1 MPGNER
7 SSGGL
12 AASLRTG
19 QHPDVLSDYEVLEKI
34 AESPL
39 GRVDRA
45 RNAVDGG
52 EVALKWVADPQVA
65 AREVEALTLLQHP
78 KVVRLLE
85 HGETAHGSWLA
96 LEWLDGGMLEQAA
109 PLSLLEWQRLAVDA
123 LEALQAVHQ
132 AGLLHLDVKPANF
145 MKVAGGC
152 GGWKLIDFGECG
164 PMAQAS
170 ERAMTGS
177 IHCMAPERF
186 GRPELD
192 GRTDVYSLGCTLA
205 FALAGR
211 FVHEGETV
219 PQVIT
224 SHLHPPDWDQQA
236 VFAELP
242 DAWRTWLRS
251 LLSVDR
257 DRRPDAASAL
267 EALKSCGAVTS

>member
-1 MPGNER
+1 M
-7 SSGGL
+7 
-12 AASLRTG
+12 
-19 QHPDVLSDYEVLEKI
+19 LSDYEVLEKI
-34 AESPL
+34 AESPR

-52 EVALKWVADPQVA
+52 EVALKWVADPRVV
-65 AREVEALTLLQHP
+65 AREIEALTRLQHP
-78 KVVRLLE
+78 RIVRLLE
-85 HGETAHGSWLA
+85 HGEAGEDSWLA
-96 LEWLDGGMLEQAA
+96 LEWLDGGTLEQTA
-109 PLSLLEWQRLAVDA
+109 PLSLREWQRFAVDA

-145 MKVAGGC
+145 MQAGGR

-164 PMAQAS
+164 PAAQAS
-170 ERAMTGS
+170 ERAWTGS

-186 GRPELD
+186 GRAELD
-192 GRTDVYSLGCTLA
+192 GRTDVYALGCTLA

-224 SHLHPPDWDQQA
+224 SHLRPPDWEQQA

-242 DAWRTWLRS
+242 DARRSWLRS

-257 DRRPDAASAL
+257 ERRPDAASAL
-267 EALKSCGAVTS
+267 DPLKSFGAVTS

>member
-1 MPGNER
+1 M
-7 SSGGL
+7 
-12 AASLRTG
+12 
-19 QHPDVLSDYEVLEKI
+19 LSDYEVLEKI
-34 AESPL
+34 AESPR

-45 RNAVDGG
+45 RSAVDGG

-65 AREVEALTLLQHP
+65 AREIEALTRLRHP
-78 KVVRLLE
+78 RIVRLLE
-85 HGETAHGSWLA
+85 HGETEDGSWLA
-96 LEWLDGGMLEQAA
+96 LEWLDGGTLEQAA
-109 PLSLLEWQRLAVDA
+109 PPSLQEWQRLAVDA

-145 MKVAGGC
+145 MKVAGGR

-164 PMAQAS
+164 PLAQAS

-186 GRPELD
+186 GRAELD
-192 GRTDVYSLGCTLA
+192 GRTDVYGLGCTLA

-224 SHLHPPDWDQQA
+224 SHLHPPDWGQQA

-242 DAWRTWLRS
+242 DAWKTWLRS

-257 DRRPDAASAL
+257 DLRPDAASAL
-267 EALKSCGAVTS
+267 EALKGFGVVTS

>member
-1 MPGNER
+1 MPGNAR

-12 AASLRTG
+12 AGSLRPG
-19 QHPDVLSDYEVLEKI
+19 QHLHVLSDYEVLEKI
-34 AESPL
+34 AESPR
-39 GRVDRA
+39 GRVDHA

-65 AREVEALTLLQHP
+65 AREVESLTRLRHP
-78 KVVRLLE
+78 RIVRLLE
-85 HGETAHGSWLA
+85 HGETGPGSWLA
-96 LEWLDGGMLEQAA
+96 LEWLDGGTLEQAA

-132 AGLLHLDVKPANF
+132 AGLLHQDVKPANF
-145 MKVAGGC
+145 MKAGGS
-152 GGWKLIDFGECG
+152 WKLIDFGECG
-164 PMAQAS
+164 PLAQAS

-177 IHCMAPERF
+177 VHCMAPERF
-186 GRPELD
+186 GTAELD
-192 GRTDVYSLGCTLA
+192 GRTDVYGLGCTLA

-224 SHLHPPDWDQQA
+224 SHLHPPAWEQQA

-242 DAWRTWLRS
+242 DAWKTWLRS

-257 DRRPDAASAL
+257 DRRPDATSAL
-267 EALKSCGAVTS
+267 KALKGFGVVTS